1 MIKKALV
8 FAVAA
13 ACLTS
18 GAASAQ
24 SYDFRTDGYQLRSN
38 AYERQDRYDR
48 SDRYDRDDRNDRYDR
63 YDRYDRNNNY
73 QDYSRHDAYN
83 RAYGDDS
90 HAYGHHDSYRQQ
102 RRAERRAMRRGEYL
116 SQYNHGD
123 YYVVNDWRSRRLH
136 APQYGYQWV
145 QSGNDYA
152 LVAIATGIIASVLLN
167 R

>member
-18 GAASAQ
+18 GAAFAQ
-24 SYDFRTDGYQLRSN
+24 SYDYRNDGYQQRSN
-38 AYERQDRYDR
+38 TYERQDRYDR
-48 SDRYDRDDRNDRYDR
+48 SDRYDRNDNR
-63 YDRYDRNNNY
+63 
-73 QDYSRHDAYN
+73 QDYSRHDGYN
-83 RAYGDDS
+83 RDHRYDS
-90 HAYGHHDSYRQQ
+90 RSHGYRDAQRQQ
-102 RRAERRAMRRGEYL
+102 NRYERRQMRRGERL
-116 SQYNHGD
+116 SQYDRAD

-136 APQYGYQWV
+136 APQRGYHWV